1 VSPNRFFSPA
11 ALALAATLTACS
23 PGADSSEPTG
33 PGTGVEVTPTA
44 RPVTRGQSGYT
55 LLDLGTFGGPASFFS
70 GFVNGERI
78 LNDRGMI
85 VGSAATSE
93 ADPHDPICFL
103 PDCFLSHAFRWG
115 GGVLTD
121 LGAIAGA
128 NSSRANAINAHG
140 WVAGFSEIGG
150 INPLTGEPA
159 GHAVLWRDGEMV
171 DLGTL
176 GGVQSAAIYV
186 NNGGQVIGVATSN
199 AVKDPF
205 SFLGAALHPFL
216 WQDGVMRDLGTLGG
230 PDAIPASGCTNERN
244 GLVAGT
250 SFTNSTPNATTGSP
264 TQHPF
269 LWKNGRML
277 DLGTLGGTLASA
289 QCANSGGQVIGQSNL
304 AGDVEQHAFLWE
316 RGTMTDLGTLG
327 GSFSVAFWLNDAGEA
342 VGGATT
348 SGDESF
354 HASLWRNG
362 VITDLG
368 TLDGDCFSQAEAINS
383 SSQIVGESFSC
394 DFSVRRAVLW
404 DHGSIVDLNTVIPA
418 NSSLQVAE
426 GVNINDR
433 GEIAGR
439 AVPAGGPSDDQEL
452 DLFGHDVLLVSCG
465 HGAGN
470 CATHGQGT
478 VTTTQSGPVPVT
490 GNPRTSVAAHPT
502 HRGIVAAWRARMAR
516 GHLVP
521 DPRAW
526 PRE

>member
-1 VSPNRFFSPA
+1 MRALTLTGA
-11 ALALAATLTACS
+11 AMLIATLLTGC
-23 PGADSSEPTG
+23 GAESG
-33 PGTGVEVTPTA
+33 PTA
-44 RPVTRGQSGYT
+44 ENAPGLTAAVTDGNATRGENRYT
-55 LLDLGTFGGPASFFS
+55 VLDLGTFGGPASFFS
-70 GFVNGERI
+70 GFVSGERI

-93 ADPHDPICFL
+93 ADPHGDPNCFL
-103 PDCFLSHAFRWG
+103 PDCFLSHAFRWE

-121 LGAIAGA
+121 LGTIPGN
-128 NSSRANAINAHG
+128 NSSRANAINARG
-140 WVAGFSEIGG
+140 WVAGFSETGG
-150 INPLTGEPA
+150 IDPLTGGPA
-159 GHAVLWRDGEMV
+159 GHAVLWKDGEMV

-176 GGVQSAAIYV
+176 GGLESAAVYV
-186 NNGGQVIGVATSN
+186 NNGGQVVGMATSD
-199 AVKDPF
+199 AVFDSV

-230 PDAIPASGCTNERN
+230 PDATPASGCTNDRN

-250 SFTNSTPNATTGSP
+250 SLTNSTPNATTDSP

-269 LWKNGRML
+269 LWENGRML

-316 RGTMTDLGTLG
+316 RGTMTDLATLG
-327 GSFSVAFWLNDAGEA
+327 GSFSVALWLNDAGEA
-342 VGGATT
+342 VGGALTP
-348 SGDESF
+348 GDESF
-354 HASLWRNG
+354 HASLWRHG

-383 SSQIVGESFSC
+383 SGQIVGESFSC

-404 DHGSIVDLNTVIPA
+404 DHGSIVNLNAVIPA
-418 NSSLQVAE
+418 SSSLQIAE
-426 GVNINDR
+426 APNINDR

-439 AVPAGGPSDDQEL
+439 AVPAGGPSDDQTL
-452 DLFGHDVLLVSCG
+452 NLLGRDVLLVSCD

-470 CATHGQGT
+470 CATHGLG
-478 VTTTQSGPVPVT
+478 VVSTTQSGAVPVT
-490 GNPRTSVAAHPT
+490 GNPRPSVGARPAHS
-502 HRGIVAAWRARMAR
+502 GIVAAWRARMAR
-516 GHLVP
+516 GPLTR
-521 DPRAW
+521 DSRAW